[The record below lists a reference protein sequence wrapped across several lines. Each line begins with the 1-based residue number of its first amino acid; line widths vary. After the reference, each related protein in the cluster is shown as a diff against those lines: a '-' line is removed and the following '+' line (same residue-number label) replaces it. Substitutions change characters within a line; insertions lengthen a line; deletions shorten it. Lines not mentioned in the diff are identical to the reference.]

1 MEKRIEI
8 EYHLDTSSVEL
19 TVEMENVLNEKCLDR
34 VKNEYSSGMIS
45 GELIESFDEKT
56 FYGWFWIKEFI
67 LAKEKAIEE
76 IRLVSDKQIY
86 WKEKPF
92 AGNLLYCNYGKYCD
106 FVEKETCIYAYLK
119 AQ

>member
-8 EYHLDTSSVEL
+8 EYHLDTSSIEL
-19 TVEMENVLNEKCLDR
+19 TVEMKEVLEENCLER
-34 VKNEYSSGMIS
+34 IKNQYSSGFTS
-45 GELIESFDEKT
+45 GELIETFDEKT

-76 IRLVSDKQIY
+76 IRLVSDKQVY
-86 WKEKPF
+86 WREKPF
-92 AGNLLYCNYGKYCD
+92 APNHLTCLRGKYCD
-106 FVEKETCIYAYLK
+106 FLENDTCVFAYLK